1 MFNIRDRYGL
11 EEGPGD
17 KSHQPSDEHIALV
30 QVSLRIIGITQ
41 LQFCYKAVYWQII
54 FLFVLLFLCS
64 TSPVSDSSLISA
76 ALKFTFALDRC
87 SRERNTVEF

>member
-1 MFNIRDRYGL
+1 MFNIRERYGL

-30 QVSLRIIGITQ
+30 HVSLRIIGITQ

-54 FLFVLLFLCS
+54 FLFILHFLCS
-64 TSPVSDSSLISA
+64 TSPISYLSVISA
-76 ALKFTFALDRC
+76 AVKFTFALDRY